1 MFGEI
6 DAFGRAAAEAGLADT
21 LPADVV
27 RAHFAA
33 RFADADARQPF
44 LAGGVT
50 FCRMVP
56 MRLIPFRVI
65 CLLGLN
71 DRDYP
76 RQEPSPVLNRL
87 AAALDKPGQRRRG
100 DRSVRDDDRF
110 LFLQLVSA
118 AERVLLS
125 RAISAAM
132 RSTAP
137 RASRRSS
144 YRSCSTRPRRI
155 STIPPKRGER
165 LVLHHPLQPFGRA
178 ADTDARRVRF
188 DPAWSDALATAPAAQ
203 RDAAVRA
210 VAAAARSRTPRR
222 VDKIDYHALRRFL
235 IDPPAIVPART
246 AARAPRS

>member
-1 MFGEI
+1 LDVSHAHTAADWQALLTTTLEAVLPPNPSDTADAHARDRVFGEI
-6 DAFGRAAAEAGLADT
+6 DAFGRAAAEAGLDDA

-33 RFADADARQPF
+33 RFAEAAARQPF

-76 RQEPSPVLNRL
+76 RPEPSPVLNRL

-110 LFLQLVSA
+110 LFLQLVTPA
-118 AERVLLS
+118 DPVLYLS
-125 RAISAAM
+125 YA
-132 RSTAP
+132 
-137 RASRRSS
+137 
-144 YRSCSTRPRRI
+144 RPD
-155 STIPPKRGER
+155 S
-165 LVLHHPLQPFGRA
+165 
-178 ADTDARRVRF
+178 
-188 DPAWSDALATAPAAQ
+188 
-203 RDAAVRA
+203 
-210 VAAAARSRTPRR
+210 
-222 VDKIDYHALRRFL
+222 
-235 IDPPAIVPART
+235 
-246 AARAPRS
+246 